1 MKKEALQLFE
11 QRKVRTV
18 WDDDEEKWYFS
29 IVDVCGVLTD
39 SKDALTAR
47 KYWNKLKQRLKEEGN
62 ETVTNCHQLKLLAAD
77 GKKRLTD
84 VADTEQLFRIIQ
96 SIPSP
101 KAEPFK
107 QWMAQVASQRLDQM
121 QDPELSID
129 QAIIDYKRLGYSDA
143 WINQR
148 IKSIEVR
155 KELTDEWKRT
165 GVEDRL
171 EYASLTDIIT
181 REWSGFTTKQY
192 KHFKGLKKENL
203 RDNMTNLEIALNI
216 LAEASATELS
226 KQSDPKGYVEQTK
239 VAKDGGSVAKAAR
252 NQLESK
258 LGRSVISSKKASDYL
273 LFGRAEC
280 VDNENNID
288 VDVSQNDS
296 QNDSQN
302 VSQNVSQNDR
312 QKLGKRQ
319 QKILQLISENIYIS
333 AEDIAKKLNVTPRT
347 IYRDLKSLQI
357 RWSGPSKTGH
367 WELKRTSHTMCL
379 ACHFIDLL
387 QVLPN

>member
-1 MKKEALQLFE
+1 MTKQQSLQLFE

-18 WDDDEEKWYFS
+18 WDDEAEKWYFS
-29 IVDVCGVLTD
+29 VVDVVAVLTD
-39 SKDALTAR
+39 SIDPAA
-47 KYWNKLKQRLKEEGN
+47 YWRKLKQRLKAEGN
-62 ETVTNCHQLKLLAAD
+62 ESVTNCHGFKLKAAD
-77 GKKRLTD
+77 GKMRMTD

-96 SIPSP
+96 SVPSP

-155 KELTDEWKRT
+155 KELTDEWQRT
-165 GVEDRL
+165 GVHEGL

-192 KHFKGLKKENL
+192 KQYKGLKKENL

-226 KQSDPKGYVEQTK
+226 KQRNPQGFRQQKE

-252 NQLESK
+252 NQLENQ
-258 LGRSVISSKKASDYL
+258 LGRSVISQSKASDYL
-273 LFGRAEC
+273 LPEEPITT
-280 VDNENNID
+280 N
-288 VDVSQNDS
+288 
-296 QNDSQN
+296 
-302 VSQNVSQNDR
+302 
-312 QKLGKRQ
+312 
-319 QKILQLISENIYIS
+319 
-333 AEDIAKKLNVTPRT
+333 KK
-347 IYRDLKSLQI
+347 KE
-357 RWSGPSKTGH
+357 K
-367 WELKRTSHTMCL
+367 
-379 ACHFIDLL
+379 
-387 QVLPN
+387 